1 MGRIAQTLIP
11 PSQRQSVAELT
22 DAVDLDRGEVVRKRT
37 GFLIM
42 LVLAALVAV
51 AGVLTDSTATVIGAM
66 IIAPLA
72 TPIQGIGLG
81 LVIGSRSI
89 VGRSIV
95 WVVLGTVIVVLLG
108 AAFAAFIGDAGR
120 LADNSQI
127 SGRTSPNLMDLVAA
141 LATGIA
147 GAFAM
152 CRRDLSAVL
161 PGVAI
166 AISLVPPLAVV
177 GVCAGV
183 GEWGQAFGAFML
195 FLSNVFALVIAGAF
209 VYTAAGYARDP
220 SSSPTAN
227 RRRAYAVVAVLA
239 VLVAVPLAANTL
251 VAFALAQWGLAVRA
265 EAQDWL
271 AGSPDAS
278 VGDVTWQ
285 GLTAEVGVLSASG
298 DLPPA
303 SELAEGLAGRVPEFV
318 DVVVDLEIG
327 AQLPV
332 PRTAGE

>member
-1 MGRIAQTLIP
+1 MGRITQTLIP
-11 PSQRQSVAELT
+11 RSQRQSVAELT
-22 DAVDLDRGEVVRKRT
+22 DAVDLDHGEVVSKRT

-42 LVLAALVAV
+42 LVLAGLVAI

-81 LVIGSRSI
+81 LVIGSRSL
-89 VGRSIV
+89 VGRSIL
-95 WVVLGTVIVVLLG
+95 WVLLGTVIVVLLG
-108 AAFAAFIGDAGR
+108 MGFAAAIADPGR
-120 LADNSQI
+120 LSGNSQI
-127 SGRTSPNLMDLVAA
+127 AGRTSPNLMDLVAA
-141 LATGIA
+141 LATGLA

-183 GEWGQAFGAFML
+183 GEWDQAFGALML

-209 VYTAAGYARDP
+209 VYTAAGYAREP
-220 SSSPTAN
+220 SSSPTAK
-227 RRRAYAVVAVLA
+227 RRRSYAIVAVLA

-251 VAFALAQWGLAVRA
+251 VAFALARWGLAVEA

-271 AGSPDAS
+271 ADTPDAY
-278 VGDVTWQ
+278 VDDVTWS
-285 GLTAEVGVLSASG
+285 GLTATVAVVSRSG
-298 DLPPA
+298 DLPPSSA
-303 SELAEGLAGRVPEFV
+303 FVDDLAGRIPDFV
-318 DVVVDLEIG
+318 DVVVDLTLGAEI
-327 AQLPV
+327 PV
-332 PRTAGE
+332 QR